1 MRWEANEDAMVSK
14 LLAFSEVK
22 QFLEER
28 GA

>member
-14 LLAFSEVK
+14 LLAFSGVK

-28 GA
+28 GS